1 MKESS
6 IFLDQ
11 HLAQTTMFPFALR
24 IVSADGIFLTADDG
38 KKYMDMISGVGVN
51 GSGHNNRFI
60 IDAIKKQLDK
70 HMHVMVY
77 GEYLQESQ
85 IDAAKI
91 LTSLLPKSLDSC
103 YFVNSGTEAIEASLK
118 LAKRI
123 TGRTKIISFKGAYH
137 GSTHGSMSVSAN
149 ETKKAAFRPLL
160 PDVHFIRFNIHNDL
174 ESIDETTACVVLETI
189 QGDAGVRIP
198 DKAYMKALRKKC
210 DEFGVQLILD
220 EIQCGIGRAGTMFA
234 FEQFGIV
241 PDILA
246 LGKGLGGGMPVGC
259 MVSSKEKMQLL
270 TTNPMLGHI
279 STFAGHPVIC
289 AAVAANLRWMIDH
302 NIVNNVEEK
311 GKQIEERLIKHPRI
325 QAIRRRGLFF
335 AIDMDSADTVQHVVE
350 NCLANGL
357 ISFWFLSCPASFRI
371 APPLIISNDEV
382 DKACNIIWTAL
393 DSI

>member
-1 MKESS
+1 
-6 IFLDQ
+6 
-11 HLAQTTMFPFALR
+11 
-24 IVSADGIFLTADDG
+24 
-38 KKYMDMISGVGVN
+38 MISGVGVN
-51 GSGHNNRFI
+51 GSGHNNRYI
-60 IDAIKKQLDK
+60 IDAIKNQLDK

-77 GEYLQESQ
+77 GEYLQDAQ
-85 IDAAKI
+85 LDAANE
-91 LTSLLPKSLDSC
+91 LTSVLPENLDSC

-123 TGRTKIISFKGAYH
+123 TGRSSIVSCKGAYH

-160 PDVHFIRFNIHNDL
+160 PDVHFIRFNVKEDL
-174 ESIDETTACVVLETI
+174 TSIDHNTACVIMETI

-198 DKAYMKALRKKC
+198 DVAYMKALRKRC

-259 MVSSKEKMQLL
+259 MVSSTKKMQLL

-289 AAVAANLRWMIDH
+289 AAVAANLRWLKEHD
-302 NIVNNVEEK
+302 VVRDVEQK
-311 GKQIEERLIKHPRI
+311 GKRIEDRLSGHPRVS
-325 QAIRRRGLFF
+325 AIRRRGLFF
-335 AIDMDSADTVQHVVE
+335 AIDMDSAESVQHVVE
-350 NCLANGL
+350 NCLADGL

-371 APPLIISNDEV
+371 APPLIISNEEIDR
-382 DKACNIIWTAL
+382 ACDIICAAM
-393 DSI
+393 DSIL